1 MGPMQARLT
10 AYLPDSAALARVIAP
25 ANPLRIGRAR
35 GSDLR
40 IDHPS
45 ISREH
50 AELEPRDD
58 AWVLRD
64 LRSKNG
70 TFVDGTRI
78 TEARLDQ
85 ACWLRLGDVFCEFTP
100 LSPAEVLAAHSG
112 ARARRAAATAH
123 TARIDG
129 VRRLDELLDASLRGV
144 LDLAQCERG
153 FVLLDTPEGYQVR
166 ASVALDPSALA
177 DRAFSGSVGAVR
189 RALAGR
195 RSVVANDIGQEAW
208 LANRASVIAGGLS
221 ALVCLPLLD
230 GDATL
235 GAIYADRVRL
245 GPAITSLDLELL
257 EAFVERAALWLSA
270 QRASRMLDEPAPVAR
285 STPHWSGILAAH
297 ATDDRHP
304 ERAA

>member
-1 MGPMQARLT
+1 MQARLT
-10 AYLPDSAALARVIAP
+10 AYVPDSAALARVIAP
-25 ANPLRIGRAR
+25 GAPLRLGRGG

-40 IDHPS
+40 IGHPS

-50 AELEPRDD
+50 AVLEPRDD
-58 AWVLRD
+58 AWILRD

-70 TFVDGTRI
+70 TFVDGTGV
-78 TEARLDQ
+78 TEARLDH

-100 LSPAEVLAAHSG
+100 LSTAEVLAGQAG

-129 VRRLDELLDASLRGV
+129 VQRLDDLLEASLRGV

-153 FVLLDTPEGYQVR
+153 FVLLDTPEGFQVR
-166 ASVALDPSALA
+166 ASLALDPSALA

-189 RALAGR
+189 RALASR
-195 RSVVANDIGQEAW
+195 RSVVVNDIGQEAW
-208 LANRASVIAGGLS
+208 LASRESVVAGGLS
-221 ALVCLPLLD
+221 ALACVPLLD
-230 GDATL
+230 DERMTL
-235 GAIYADRVRL
+235 GAIYVDRVQR

-270 QRASRMLDEPAPVAR
+270 RRASRMLAEPVPVAP

-297 ATDDRHP
+297 AVDDRHP
-304 ERAA
+304 EHAA

>member
-25 ANPLRIGRAR
+25 GGPLRIGRAG

-45 ISREH
+45 ISRDH
-50 AELEPRDD
+50 AELEPRDGT
-58 AWVLRD
+58 WILRD

-70 TFVDGTRI
+70 TFVDGTGI
-78 TEARLDQ
+78 AEVRLDH

-100 LSPAEVLAAHSG
+100 LSAAEVLAGQSG

-129 VRRLDELLDASLRGV
+129 VQRLDDLLDASLRGV
-144 LDLAQCERG
+144 IDLAQCERG
-153 FVLLDTPEGYQVR
+153 FVLLDTPGGYQVR
-166 ASVALDPSALA
+166 ASMALDPSALA
-177 DRAFSGSVGAVR
+177 DRAFSGSVGAVH
-189 RALAGR
+189 RALASR
-195 RSVVANDIGQEAW
+195 RSVVVNDIGQEAW
-208 LANRASVIAGGLS
+208 LASRASVVAGGLS

-235 GAIYADRVRL
+235 GAIYADRVQA

-270 QRASRMLDEPAPVAR
+270 QRASRLLAGSVPVAP

-297 ATDDRHP
+297 AVDDRHP
-304 ERAA
+304 EHAA